1 MHCNR
6 HRPVWKS
13 SPAGVIVPTVP
24 MAFVAKP
31 SDWPTLMMEGSG
43 HGRVLMPFIC
53 STSVCLAVRALKPG
67 KISMSSGERSSE
79 PADSHM
85 STPIRDPHILRPT
98 TPIIDFRWLAGQ
110 LAGWLAGGIA
120 EQFDSL
126 ARITGLGGQ
135 GAQSS
140 QAKLIPESQ
149 GQARLAI
156 PTGFGFIVEPI

>member
-1 MHCNR
+1 MEELASRSDCANGTNGLCR
-6 HRPVWKS
+6 EAQRLADVDDGRLWAWE
-13 SPAGVIVPTVP
+13 SPYALHLQHISLP
-24 MAFVAKP
+24 
-31 SDWPTLMMEGSG
+31 
-43 HGRVLMPFIC
+43 GRESVEAWEDFNVLWRKK
-53 STSVCLAVRALKPG
+53 LRASRQP
-67 KISMSSGERSSE
+67 RV
-79 PADSHM
+79 D
-85 STPIRDPHILRPT
+85 TYPHILRPT
-98 TPIIDFRWLAGQ
+98 TPIIDFRWLAGE